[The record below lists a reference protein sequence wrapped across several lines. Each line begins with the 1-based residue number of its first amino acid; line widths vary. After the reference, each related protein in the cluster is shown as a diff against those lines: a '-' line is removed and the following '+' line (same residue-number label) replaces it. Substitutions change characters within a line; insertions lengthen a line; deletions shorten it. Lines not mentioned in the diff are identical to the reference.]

1 MDRALNQISAL
12 DPSDVEHG
20 PVPIGPQVVD
30 LEPLPDYRL
39 RLAFSNGE
47 IGVFDVKPYLDWGIF
62 KQLRDKAV
70 FNEVYIEA
78 GSVEWPGGQGLSYDT
93 LYLKSTPEENGV

>member
-1 MDRALNQISAL
+1 MDRALNQIPAL

-39 RLAFSNGE
+39 RLAFSNGVRE
-47 IGVFDVKPYLDWGIF
+47 GETDPSRTPLD
-62 KQLRDKAV
+62 QQM
-70 FNEVYIEA
+70 
-78 GSVEWPGGQGLSYDT
+78 PG
-93 LYLKSTPEENGV
+93 